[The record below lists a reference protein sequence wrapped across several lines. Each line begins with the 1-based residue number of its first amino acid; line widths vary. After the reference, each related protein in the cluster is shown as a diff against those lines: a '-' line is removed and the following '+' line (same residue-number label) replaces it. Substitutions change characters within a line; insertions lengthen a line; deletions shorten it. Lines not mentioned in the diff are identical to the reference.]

1 MIRQLPPA
9 SEGGDRVMVGISK
22 IVAES
27 VNGCANTLPVYVPGA
42 GGASGKCG
50 TKKYKILPFTANR
63 AQQHL

>member
-1 MIRQLPPA
+1 
-9 SEGGDRVMVGISK
+9 MVGISK